1 MKVLI
6 IEDDHNIIELVAR
19 VLKSMWIE
27 VDLISTVYGEEGLEL
42 ARKELPELVILD
54 LMLDDMDGFEVLRRI
69 RLFSDVL
76 VVILTARGDEDNK
89 IRGLQEGA
97 DDYITKPFSTGE
109 LVARMKSLIRR
120 KDITEASDKV
130 AVKPSTRR
138 LSIDFANQ
146 QVSVGDSL
154 LRLGPSAYEL
164 LYLLVTQKDTVL
176 SKKALMKK
184 VFPERGGASDTT
196 IVDIFID
203 KIREKLEEDPKNPKM
218 ILNVGTTGYK
228 FTGSYSMVREALK
241 ETEG

>member
-1 MKVLI
+1 MKILI
-6 IEDDHNIIELVAR
+6 IEDNHKIIELVTR
-19 VLKSMWIE
+19 TLKTAWVE
-27 VDLISTVYGEEGLEL
+27 TNLLSTVYGEEGVEL
-42 ARKELPELVILD
+42 VKKEHPEIVILD
-54 LMLDDMDGFEVLRRI
+54 LMLDDIDGFEVLRQI

-97 DDYITKPFSTGE
+97 DDYIVKPFSTGE

-120 KDITEASDKV
+120 KDITEVTATD
-130 AVKPSTRR
+130 AVKSSTRR

-146 QVSVGDSL
+146 KVSVSGSL

-164 LYLLVTQKDTVL
+164 LYLLVTSEGAVL
-176 SKKALMKK
+176 SKKALRKQ
-184 VFPERGGASDTT
+184 VFPEHSNDTT
-196 IVDIFID
+196 IVDVFIN

-218 ILNVGTTGYK
+218 ILNDGTTGYK
-228 FTGSYSMVREALK
+228 FVGSYSMVREALK

>member
-6 IEDDHNIIELVAR
+6 IEDDPNIIELVAR
-19 VLKSMWIE
+19 VLKSMWVE
-27 VDLISTVYGEEGLEL
+27 VDLTSTVYGEEGLEL
-42 ARKELPELVILD
+42 TKKELPELVILD

-120 KDITEASDKV
+120 KDITEASEKV
-130 AVKPSTRR
+130 AVKSSTRR
-138 LSIDFANQ
+138 LSIDFATQ
-146 QVSVGDSL
+146 KVSVGDSL

-176 SKKALMKK
+176 SKKTLMKK
-184 VFPERGGASDTT
+184 VFPERGDTSDTT

-203 KIREKLEEDPKNPKM
+203 KIREKLEEDPKNPRM
-218 ILNVGTTGYK
+218 ILNDGTTGYK
-228 FTGSYSMVREALK
+228 FVGSYSMVREALK